1 MNLIL
6 RIDNNVVAIIV
17 SIIFL
22 KNILSCL
29 DKSEIKNKI
38 FVAIFTLNT
47 IELIVE
53 TLTCIINKQPYTWLI
68 PLSTL
73 LHIVL
78 FALAPIITYHWYIFA
93 KLWINKSIDS
103 KPKNNIWFLSP
114 IIANTFLVILSPFFT
129 LIFHINKYNVYTRG
143 MLFFI
148 PFAISYLYLLCG
160 FFIIYKNRKKLY
172 RIEFLPLILFGIFP
186 TLATLIQLLFYGP
199 LLMWSSISFSL
210 IILYL
215 YIQQQMMHI
224 DYLTGAWTREKL
236 YSFLNTKFN
245 PKKPTK
251 FAVVL
256 IDLDNFKEINDTY
269 GHNEGDKA
277 LMNLVSITKNII
289 GTEASITRYGGDEFI
304 LLLNTCSP
312 EEVENIISKIYST
325 LTDYSKHLNSPYI
338 INFSYG
344 YEFYNLEN
352 QINIIECIN
361 HADKLM
367 YKHKCS
373 KKKLMQNNNSSTI
386 VQEKKIS
393 VPTEI

>member
-1 MNLIL
+1 MCLNDNQSIRGENALNLIL
-6 RIDNNVVAIIV
+6 RIDNNIVAIIV

-68 PLSTL
+68 PITTL
-73 LHIVL
+73 LHTVL
-78 FALAPIITYHWYIFA
+78 FMLAPIVTYHWYIFA
-93 KLWINKSIDS
+93 KLWVNKNINY
-103 KPKNNIWFLSP
+103 KPKNYIWFLLP
-114 IIANTFLVILSPFFT
+114 VIVNTFLVILSPFFK
-129 LIFHINKYNVYTRG
+129 LIFYINKYNVYTRG
-143 MLFFI
+143 ILFFI

-172 RIEFLPLILFGIFP
+172 RIEFFPLILFGIFP
-186 TLATLIQLLFYGP
+186 TLATLIQILFYGP

-210 IILYL
+210 IVLYL
-215 YIQQQMMHI
+215 YIQQRMMHI

-236 YSFLNTKFN
+236 YRFLNNKSN
-245 PKKPTK
+245 QKKCK
-251 FAVVL
+251 NSAIVL
-256 IDLDNFKEINDTY
+256 IDLDDFKKINDTY
-269 GHNEGDKA
+269 GHSEGDKA
-277 LMNLVSITKNII
+277 LMNLVSITKNVI
-289 GTEASITRYGGDEFI
+289 GNDASITRYGGDEFI
-304 LLLNTCSP
+304 LILNASTP
-312 EEVENIISKIYST
+312 QEVETTISKIHNN
-325 LTDYSKHLNSPYI
+325 LTDYSKHLKSPYI

-344 YEFYNLEN
+344 YEFFNLEK
-352 QINIIECIN
+352 QTNIAEYIN

-373 KKKLMQNNNSSTI
+373 KTKK
-386 VQEKKIS
+386 
-393 VPTEI
+393 